1 MSNEQKHLNDES
13 IQRDRLIDATCD
25 AFEKMYLDG
34 ERPQIEA
41 FLDGVDGPTK
51 QPLLIELIE
60 LEMHFRRSRAE
71 TIAIAEYQ
79 ARFPG
84 LSAARLEATVGM
96 SPAPQPNRGFVQ
108 KAVGELQTLDS
119 GSQPDPTSNREF
131 IRYFGDYELL
141 STIARGGMG
150 VVYKARQNSL
160 NRIVA
165 LNIFSWNPIL
175 NTRSHPILSIG
186 T

>member
-1 MSNEQKHLNDES
+1 MSNEQKHLSDES

-25 AFEKMYLDG
+25 AFEKMYLAG

-60 LEMHFRRSRAE
+60 LEMHFRRSRGE

-84 LSAARLEATVGM
+84 LSAARLDATVGM
-96 SPAPQPNRGFVQ
+96 CSDPQPNGNLAQ
-108 KAVGELQTLDS
+108 TPAGELQTLDS
-119 GSQPDPTSNREF
+119 GSQPSQTGKREF
-131 IRYFGDYELL
+131 VSYFGDYEIL

-150 VVYKARQNSL
+150 VVYKARQISL

-165 LNIFSWNPIL
+165 LKM
-175 NTRSHPILSIG
+175 ILSG
-186 T
+186 VL